1 MITVDKNHISR
12 LMLLE
17 AYSKKHKTQE
27 RLNFF
32 ERKYHQTF
40 SEFEK
45 QLTEDE
51 EVFNHFDDYMEWK
64 AYANYLKELNLKI
77 QELKS
82 GNIRVA

>member
-1 MITVDKNHISR
+1 
-12 LMLLE
+12 
-17 AYSKKHKTQE
+17 
-27 RLNFF
+27 NFF

-51 EVFNHFDDYMEWK
+51 EDFNHFDDYMEWK